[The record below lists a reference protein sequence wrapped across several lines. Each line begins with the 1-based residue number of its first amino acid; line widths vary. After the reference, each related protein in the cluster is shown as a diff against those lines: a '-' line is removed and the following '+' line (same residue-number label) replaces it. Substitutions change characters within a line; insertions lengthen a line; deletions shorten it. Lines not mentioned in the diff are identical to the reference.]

1 MNVAIHTSTGARA
14 SILQAIRFAS
24 YFFLLVGVIAAGYA
38 GYVITDAKVF
48 QAVQLRKFRHAAP
61 LAEPH
66 LLTNG
71 EVVGQIEIASLALRD
86 VILHGD
92 SPALLRRGVVHLPHS
107 PLPGEWGNV
116 ALAGH
121 RDTFFRPLRNIR
133 VGDVI
138 TVRSSGGNVVQYR
151 VESTS
156 VVAPTDIEVLNPSNG
171 HELTLVTC
179 FPFHYV
185 GHAPNRFI
193 VRAYEIAPSG
203 E

>member
-1 MNVAIHTSTGARA
+1 MNVAIHASTSARA
-14 SILQAIRFAS
+14 SILPAIRLAS

-38 GYVITDAKVF
+38 GYVITDAEVF
-48 QAVQLRKFRHAAP
+48 QAVQLRKFNHVAP

-66 LLTNG
+66 LLTIG
-71 EVVGQIEIASLALRD
+71 EVVGQIEIPSLALRA

-92 SPALLRRGVVHLPHS
+92 SPALLRRGVVHLPET

-133 VGDVI
+133 VGEVI
-138 TVRSSGGNVVQYR
+138 VLRTPGGNVVQYR

-156 VVAPTDIEVLNPSNG
+156 VVAPTNIEVLGPSNR

-179 FPFHYV
+179 FPFDYV

>member
-1 MNVAIHTSTGARA
+1 MNVAIHTSKGARA
-14 SILQAIRFAS
+14 SILPAIWFAS
-24 YFFLLVGVIAAGYA
+24 YFFLVVGVIVAGYA
-38 GYVITDAKVF
+38 GYVIADAEVF
-48 QAVQLRKFRHAAP
+48 QAIELRKFNHAAP
-61 LAEPH
+61 LVEPH

-71 EVVGQIEIASLALRD
+71 EIVGQIEIPSLALKA

-92 SPALLRRGVVHLPHS
+92 SPALMRRGVVHLPDS

-133 VGDVI
+133 VGEII
-138 TVRSSGGNVVQYR
+138 TVRTSGGNTVQYR

-156 VVAPTDIEVLNPSNG
+156 VVPPTDIEVLNSSNR

-179 FPFHYV
+179 FPFDYV

-193 VRAYEIAPSG
+193 VRAYEIAPGG

>member
-1 MNVAIHTSTGARA
+1 MNVAIHASAGGRA
-14 SILQAIRFAS
+14 SILRAIRFAS

-38 GYVITDAKVF
+38 GYVITDAEVF
-48 QAVQLRKFRHAAP
+48 QAVQLHQFNHPAP

-71 EVVGQIEIASLALRD
+71 EVVGQIEIPSLALRA

-92 SPALLRRGVVHLPHS
+92 SLALLRRGVVHLPDS

-121 RDTFFRPLRNIR
+121 RDTFFRPLRNIKA
-133 VGDVI
+133 GDVI
-138 TVRSSGGNVVQYR
+138 TLRTSGGSVVQYR

-156 VVAPTDIEVLNPSNG
+156 VVVPTDIEVLNSSDR

-179 FPFHYV
+179 FPFDYV

>member
-1 MNVAIHTSTGARA
+1 MSVAIHTATGARA
-14 SILQAIRFAS
+14 FILPAIRFAA
-24 YFFLLVGVIAAGYA
+24 YFFLLVGVVAAGYA
-38 GYVITDAKVF
+38 GYVIADAEVF
-48 QAVQLRKFRHAAP
+48 QAIQLHKFNHIVP
-61 LAEPH
+61 LSEPH

-71 EVVGQIEIASLALRD
+71 EVIGQIEIPSLALRA

-92 SPALLRRGVVHLPHS
+92 SAALLRRGVIHLPDS

-121 RDTFFRPLRNIR
+121 RDTFFRPLRNIQ

-151 VESTS
+151 VELTN
-156 VVAPTDIEVLNPSNG
+156 VVAPTNIEVLNSSDK

-179 FPFHYV
+179 FPFDYV

-193 VRAYEIAPSG
+193 VRAYEIAPG
-203 E
+203 QE

>member
-14 SILQAIRFAS
+14 AILPAIRLAS

-38 GYVITDAKVF
+38 GYVITDAEVF
-48 QAVQLRKFRHAAP
+48 QAVQLRKFNHTAP

-71 EVVGQIEIASLALRD
+71 EVVGQIEIPSLAFRAI
-86 VILHGD
+86 ILHGN
-92 SPALLRRGVVHLPHS
+92 SPALLRRGVVHLPDS

-121 RDTFFRPLRNIR
+121 RDTFFRPLRSIR
-133 VGDVI
+133 VGDIV
-138 TVRSSGGNVVQYR
+138 TLHTSGGNAVQYR

-156 VVAPTDIEVLNPSNG
+156 VVAPTDIGVLDSSNR

-179 FPFHYV
+179 FPFDYV

-203 E
+203 K